1 MSNADLIT
9 PSGHAAL
16 KRELEELYKVER
28 PRVTQEV
35 ADAAALGDRSENA
48 EYIYGK
54 RRLRE
59 IDKRLEFL
67 SRRLDAVRVINPAT
81 TRDKTR
87 VAFGA
92 IVDVEDEEGEARRFQ
107 LVGTDEFDADAGRIS
122 VRAPIA
128 RALMGKTV
136 DDEAIVA
143 RPSGEIVY
151 VITSITYPS
160 DDGRG

>member
-1 MSNADLIT
+1 MKFR
-9 PSGHAAL
+9 HC
-16 KRELEELYKVER
+16 
-28 PRVTQEV
+28 
-35 ADAAALGDRSENA
+35 
-48 EYIYGK
+48 
-54 RRLRE
+54 
-59 IDKRLEFL
+59 
-67 SRRLDAVRVINPAT
+67 
-81 TRDKTR
+81 
-87 VAFGA
+87 
-92 IVDVEDEEGEARRFQ
+92 EEGEARRFQ

-151 VITSITYPS
+151 VITAITYPS

>member
-1 MSNADLIT
+1 MKTNLIT
-9 PSGHAAL
+9 REGYDKL
-16 KRELEELYKVER
+16 KKELDFLWREER
-28 PRVTQEV
+28 PEVTKKV
-35 ADAAALGDRSENA
+35 TWAASLGDRSENA

-67 SRRLDAVRVINPAT
+67 SRRLDAVRVVNPAT
-81 TRDKTR
+81 TRDKSR
-87 VAFGA
+87 VGFGA

-107 LVGTDEFDADAGRIS
+107 IVGTDEFDADAGRIS

-136 DDEAIVA
+136 DDEAVVA

-151 VITSITYPS
+151 VITAIVYPS